1 MINCFKDD
9 FGENSFKRCIDIK
22 EIAPRLQQQGL
33 ALDQQMAENMA
44 SLLICFGD
52 IENEE
57 GYGERVPP
65 ETEDQR
71 KAKMLLEMKRNERAK
86 NADPKEKKMVKQ
98 LTMEE
103 TEKKNKEDADWA
115 DLEERLIAQMK
126 PSKPEK
132 ILLELTSIHDLLN
145 ALDRMQTFD
154 RMLSEMEMTEFVS
167 FEEED
172 RAL

>member
-1 MINCFKDD
+1 
-9 FGENSFKRCIDIK
+9 
-22 EIAPRLQQQGL
+22 
-33 ALDQQMAENMA
+33 MAENMA

-86 NADPKEKKMVKQ
+86 NADPKEKKMQKQ
-98 LTMEE
+98 LTLDE

-132 ILLELTSIHDLLN
+132 ILLNLTSIHDLLN

>member
-1 MINCFKDD
+1 
-9 FGENSFKRCIDIK
+9 
-22 EIAPRLQQQGL
+22 
-33 ALDQQMAENMA
+33 MAENMA

-57 GYGERVPP
+57 SYGERVPP

-98 LTMEE
+98 LTLEE